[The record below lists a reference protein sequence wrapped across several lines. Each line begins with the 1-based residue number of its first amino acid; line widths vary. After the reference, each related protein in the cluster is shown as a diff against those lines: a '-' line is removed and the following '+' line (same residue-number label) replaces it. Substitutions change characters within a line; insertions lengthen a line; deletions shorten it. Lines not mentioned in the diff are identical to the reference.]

1 MTDRFHDRNPGVQNG
16 NDRFEDR
23 NPGVENGNDRFED
36 RNREFTTVFSLGL
49 IPVQLTPKPKT
60 KEEEEDKKKQPL
72 KIVEV
77 NQGIHGVDTVIFA
90 PETQRISLPN
100 ITLLLDF

>member
-49 IPVQLTPKPKT
+49 IN
-60 KEEEEDKKKQPL
+60 
-72 KIVEV
+72 IVC
-77 NQGIHGVDTVIFA
+77 
-90 PETQRISLPN
+90 RY
-100 ITLLLDF
+100 